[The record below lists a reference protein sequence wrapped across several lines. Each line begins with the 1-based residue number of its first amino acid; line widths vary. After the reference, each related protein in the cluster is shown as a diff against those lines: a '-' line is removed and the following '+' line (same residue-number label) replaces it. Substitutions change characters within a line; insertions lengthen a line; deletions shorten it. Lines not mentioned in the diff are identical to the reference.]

1 MPNATPVPRVAVASC
16 RSMISTWARLLV
28 VSLLCVACSKAGP
41 PTTPPDAAAADPL
54 AGKPVVLNVDAKPGD
69 VTVCPYSGRKFVVTD
84 DSPRWE
90 YQGKSYVFCS
100 AKAVGEVQKDP
111 AKYMDGF
118 GG

>member
-1 MPNATPVPRVAVASC
+1 
-16 RSMISTWARLLV
+16 MISTWARLLV
-28 VSLLCVACSKAGP
+28 VSLLPVACSKAGP
-41 PTTPPDAAAADPL
+41 PTTAPDAAATPAAADPL
-54 AGKPVVLNVDAKPGD
+54 AGKPVVHNVDAKPGD

-90 YQGKSYVFCS
+90 YRGKSYVFCS

-118 GG
+118 EG